1 MRTIWKKITNLILT
15 LLLLIWVGL
24 LVVIATFVEPMW
36 DKKKR
41 R

>member
-1 MRTIWKKITNLILT
+1 MRAIWKKIANLMLA
-15 LLLLIWVGL
+15 LLLLLLVGL

-36 DKKKR
+36 DKNKR

>member
-1 MRTIWKKITNLILT
+1 MRTIWKKIASLLLT
-15 LLLLIWVGL
+15 ILLLLWVGL

-36 DKKKR
+36 DKSNR